1 MPPGSEVNLSNPW
14 STRSLAPAT
23 ISRMDPND
31 LPAWIALLNDRGRG
45 IAAGMNLLELDEKR
59 LELRRK
65 TESLPEEQ
73 EDRA

>member
-1 MPPGSEVNLSNPW
+1 
-14 STRSLAPAT
+14 
-23 ISRMDPND
+23 MDPND